1 MDNPEWM
8 NVNFDHYRKSNLSM
22 TERKDH
28 REERFYD
35 VFNNPKRVF
44 RGRNEDCYFVHMQ
57 RESP

>member
-1 MDNPEWM
+1 M
-8 NVNFDHYRKSNLSM
+8 NVNFEHYRKSNGPM

-35 VFNNPKRVF
+35 ILNNPKKVF